1 VRPNKPEALLK
12 LIGVLAAFAVLA
24 AGLLLPY
31 VGGLGLVAGRES
43 AKFLNTTCN
52 LQETPPAQKTVV
64 YAKDGKTEL
73 ATLYT
78 YDRELVSSL
87 SDIPKYLQQALIA
100 TEDRRF
106 YSHHG
111 VDMRGLL
118 RSAVNSSSGDTQGG
132 STLTMQYVKQVRYYQ
147 ADTDAERQAAISQT
161 ITRKMEDAKCALDI
175 EKRESKDQILLNY
188 LNIAFFGENSY
199 GIGTAAKN
207 FFGVPVDQL
216 TLPQAALLVGVVK
229 APTEY
234 DPFVPANRK
243 AAIERRNQ
251 VIQNLADNHDIS
263 QAEADRNK
271 AAPLS
276 LATTTQQTVTQGC
289 AGANPAIMNAGFF
302 CDYVRSWLENAGGM
316 SDKQL
321 NTGGYKIVTTI
332 DPALQNQLQK
342 SLSAQVPA
350 GSKTTA
356 IMPVVD
362 PHTGN
367 VLAMATSKQY
377 GIQNDG
383 AHTTL
388 PVFTSASA
396 GGGSTYKLFSLLAA
410 LKVGVPTDQQ
420 ISAGPDMTYTTAHCG
435 TTGFKA
441 QNDTEG
447 SGFTRT
453 ETLASATAKSSN
465 TYFVAL
471 EDNLFQQCELTPY
484 VNTALDLGMN
494 TLKQPDPNAK
504 KGTLADNIIS
514 QQQATFTLGPAPTS
528 PLELTGAYAAL
539 ANDGQ
544 FCPPSP
550 VVSIKG
556 PNGKDLDFDRTPCSQ
571 KMAPQVARIA
581 LQVLSGDTHAPGT
594 SAPAFAS
601 LYGADPGITVAGK
614 TGTVNASKNGQPLQ
628 TNADLWFAG
637 VTPNLV
643 ATTALFNIDNPNNP
657 IQGIPG
663 MNGDQAS
670 HLTGSYA
677 AQIWVNAM
685 TPSLSSQQWAW
696 PDPNDV
702 ANPAPV
708 PSVIGQPYDT
718 ARATLT
724 QAGFKVNR
732 SPIDCGS
739 SQIYGDVAYE
749 SPTNVAS
756 AGATITVC
764 VSNNQ
769 PLPVYVPP
777 PKPKP
782 PKRPKPS
789 GPVPPTRIVPPGGGG
804 GGGGRHTRPPGG

>member
-1 VRPNKPEALLK
+1 VRPNKAEALLK

-24 AGLLLPY
+24 AGVLLPY

-43 AKFLNTTCN
+43 AKFLTTKCN
-52 LQETPPAQKTVV
+52 LQETPPAQKTVL
-64 YAKDGKTEL
+64 YARDGKTEL

-87 SDIPKYLQQALIA
+87 SNIPKYLQQALIA

-118 RSAVNSSSGDTQGG
+118 RSAINSSSGDTQGG

-161 ITRKMEDAKCALDI
+161 LNRKMEDAKCALDI

-207 FFGVPVDQL
+207 FFGVPVNQL

-229 APTEY
+229 APSEY

-251 VIQNLADNHDIS
+251 VIQNLADMRDIS
-263 QAEADRNK
+263 QAEADRYK

-276 LATTTQQTVTQGC
+276 LATTTQQTVSQGC
-289 AGANPAIMNAGFF
+289 AGANPAILNAGFF
-302 CDYVRSWLENAGGM
+302 CDYVKSYLESTGGLT
-316 SDKQL
+316 DKQI

-332 DPALQNQLQK
+332 APSLQNQLQK
-342 SLSAQVPA
+342 SLSAQIPA

-362 PHTGN
+362 PHSGN

-377 GIQNDG
+377 GIRNDG
-383 AHTTL
+383 GHTTL
-388 PVFTSASA
+388 PVFTTASA

-410 LKVGVPTDQQ
+410 LEVGVPSDLQ

-435 TTGFKA
+435 TTGFTA

-447 SGFTRT
+447 EGFTRT
-453 ETLASATAKSSN
+453 ETLSSATAKSSN

-484 VNTALDLGMN
+484 VDTALDLGMN
-494 TLKQPDPNAK
+494 ALKQPDPNAR
-504 KGTLADNIIS
+504 KGTLADSIIK

-528 PLELTGAYAAL
+528 PLQLTGAYAAL
-539 ANDGQ
+539 ANDGL
-544 FCPPSP
+544 FCPPAP
-550 VVSIKG
+550 VLSVKAAS
-556 PNGKDLDFDRTPCSQ
+556 GKDVDFNRTPCAQ

-581 LQVLSGDTHAPGT
+581 LQMLSGDTHAPGT
-594 SAPAFAS
+594 SAPAFES
-601 LYGADPGITVAGK
+601 LYSVNPGITVAGK
-614 TGTVNASKNGQPLQ
+614 TGTVNASKNGHQLP

-637 VTPNLV
+637 VTPSLV

-657 IQGIPG
+657 IRGIPG
-663 MNGDQAS
+663 LDGVQAA
-670 HLTGSYA
+670 HLTGAYA
-677 AQIWVNAM
+677 AHIWVNTM
-685 TPSLSSQQWAW
+685 TPLLSGQEWAW

-702 ANPAPV
+702 PNPVPV
-708 PSVIGQPYDT
+708 PSVIGQPYDD
-718 ARATLT
+718 ARTTLT
-724 QAGFKVNR
+724 EAGFKVNR

-739 SQIYGDVAYE
+739 SQIYGDVAYQ
-749 SPTNVAS
+749 SPTNVAPADS
-756 AGATITVC
+756 TITVC

-777 PKPKP
+777 PPPKPKKKPKP
-782 PKRPKPS
+782 PS
-789 GPVPPTRIVPPGGGG
+789 SPVQPTTIPTPGGH
-804 GGGGRHTRPPGG
+804 HTRPPH